1 MVKIYFL
8 LMLHVHCRLA
18 AGPLCVVFIL
28 GWDWWRKL
36 YGTRSLLRQREK
48 QRSWGST
55 YRLLKLPPGSYT
67 SHFCSHFIVQS
78 MQNGPVWR
86 PWGMMCN
93 PSPVGR
99 GGGGESDRAAVQS
112 TITLP
117 PLVCIFLSGLFG
129 VFFSLEFS
137 SACQTQPTC
146 LCCLTYLRFS
156 NI

>member
-28 GWDWWRKL
+28 GWGWWRKL
-36 YGTRSLLRQREK
+36 YGTRSLWSQREK

-78 MQNGPVWR
+78 MQMAQSDIHEAWCVILPR
-86 PWGMMCN
+86 WGGAG
-93 PSPVGR
+93 VGKVT
-99 GGGGESDRAAVQS
+99 GQQYSDHHTAS
-112 TITLP
+112 SCL
-117 PLVCIFLSGLFG
+117 
-129 VFFSLEFS
+129 FS
-137 SACQTQPTC
+137 SLWAPWSFLLSWIQFCVPETTHMSM
-146 LCCLTYLRFS
+146 LLDLLKVF
-156 NI
+156 

>member
-28 GWDWWRKL
+28 GWGWWRKL
-36 YGTRSLLRQREK
+36 YGTRSLWSQREK

-78 MQNGPVWR
+78 MQMAQSDIHEAWCVILPRWGGAGVGKVTGQQYSR
-86 PWGMMCN
+86 PSHC
-93 PSPVGR
+93 
-99 GGGGESDRAAVQS
+99 
-112 TITLP
+112 L
-117 PLVCIFLSGLFG
+117 LLF
-129 VFFSLEFS
+129 VFFSLGSLEFS
-137 SACQTQPTC
+137 SLLNSVLRARHNPHVYAAW
-146 LCCLTYLRFS
+146 LT
-156 NI
+156 